1 MRRWQV
7 VGALLLVLTLVPT
20 SGWAADAGKL
30 TIGVIPGVQLFP
42 LTVIDKLQLAAK
54 HGLQLERKELQNPQ
68 AVYVQLSQ
76 KGIDLGFVGW
86 TGSFVLRSKGYDVVN
101 IYSFALNNNV
111 VLVKTDSPIKGIADL
126 RGRRLG
132 LYGGPAGLST
142 ATLKIIAK
150 KYYGLDLEKD
160 SKIHY
165 GAPAAQAGLLEKG
178 DLDAVLSLDPIATSL
193 MSRGT
198 YRIVSRIDKEWHKH
212 RGRPALLVTMMTQ
225 GEILRNR
232 PQSIE
237 AFIRA
242 FKEAIKVLRE
252 DDAIWTELA
261 ASLRISD
268 PKTVAILKDSLREVY
283 TDTWDAGVIGEI
295 RAIAAEGYELMGDT
309 FLPKPWDDGAFDLR
323 FGK

>member
-165 GAPAAQAGLLEKG
+165 GAPAAQAGLLGKG
-178 DLDAVLSLDPIATSL
+178 DLDAVPSPAPIPPSPRSPWSRTASYRSDIKASTSW
-193 MSRGT
+193 RA
-198 YRIVSRIDKEWHKH
+198 
-212 RGRPALLVTMMTQ
+212 GRPT
-225 GEILRNR
+225 
-232 PQSIE
+232 PSPS
-237 AFIRA
+237 RA
-242 FKEAIKVLRE
+242 
-252 DDAIWTELA
+252 
-261 ASLRISD
+261 
-268 PKTVAILKDSLREVY
+268 TVVPDRMSSARS
-283 TDTWDAGVIGEI
+283 
-295 RAIAAEGYELMGDT
+295 
-309 FLPKPWDDGAFDLR
+309 
-323 FGK
+323 